1 MAAPEI
7 PAWLKGLPMAPEY
20 RPTETEFADPIAFIS
35 RIEGEAAAFGIC
47 KVIPPLPKPSKKFVL
62 ANLNRSLS
70 TSPDPVPGSRPAAP
84 SDGAVFTTRHQEIGS
99 RRTRAPV
106 HKQVWQSGEVYTLEQ
121 FEARS
126 KAFARSQLGGFKEVS
141 PLLVETLF
149 WNATLEK
156 PIYVEYANDVPGSGF
171 AVPEE
176 PFRYHSHRRRRQKR
190 GFGRGRVQEPK
201 CPCLAA
207 SSEAVR
213 QNISVAESSE
223 REGTGTGTAGWKLSN
238 SPWNLQVIARAPGSL
253 TRFMPDEVP
262 GVTSPMV
269 YIGMLFS
276 WFAWHVEDHEL
287 HSLNFLHMGSPKT
300 WYAVPGEYAATLEEI
315 VRVQGY
321 GGNVDRLTAFTMLG
335 EKTTL
340 LSPEVLVSSGVPC
353 CRLVQHP
360 GEFVVTFP
368 RAYHVGFSHGFNCG
382 EAANFA
388 TPQWLKV
395 AKEAAVRRAA
405 MSYLPMLSH
414 QQLLYMLTVSFV
426 SRVPR
431 ELLPGVRSSRLRDRK
446 KEDREILVKKAFL
459 DDMMNENRLLCD
471 LLAKISTPYVVLW
484 EPELLPLPC
493 TGHQSYSSS
502 MSRQAH
508 GLVDDDDCR
517 KAQSQLKGKSSFDCK
532 EDDRCVV
539 DADRAEAD
547 VNSISYQN
555 VSCETQKNTCHPD
568 CMSSQGGVMDSTDVD
583 EDDLPFGLHVDS
595 GSLACVACG
604 ILGYPFM
611 AILQPSEKAL
621 KELFSLNCEESDLKL
636 EKSESLGQPPHLP
649 STIKNFY
656 SDLEKNDIKP
666 EERRKFDLIC
676 NLSPEESGH
685 ATDAPSAIKE
695 PSSYPTKVPEVTCE
709 SIVQPRA
716 DNRSGTS
723 SLPNNSANDMEYL
736 HMFSSMEVGEQN
748 PQSENTVCA
757 PRKDPECQHSNRLR
771 SFDEENE
778 YDGTVHTTANAIF
791 QNDLCSSKFSSAKP
805 LNKTDRLLG
814 TTVARCCHENTKW
827 NTSSEFLRSRI
838 FCLQH
843 ALEIEELLQCKGGA
857 HVLII
862 CHSDYLKVKALAIS
876 IAEEIGIQF
885 NCKDVPLENA
895 SPPDLDL
902 INTSIDDE
910 EHEED
915 GKDWT
920 SKLGVNLKY
929 CIKLRKQQPTNQEQL
944 ANQERLALSLGGI
957 FSNPS
962 PVSPISNLKWLCRKS
977 RTQYKVIGTFQSKSH
992 TDANTEESKPVTESP
1007 NVNPANEIQVYKSR
1021 KNGRNDMASKHR
1033 ACSRK
1038 GAPKELDAYNDVAMV
1053 NRDDH
1058 RNTSGHTHQ
1067 TGRMVDDST
1076 DNLLTVPILIAE
1088 YPRMHRDGWATK
1100 KISAEHI
1107 IFASTKSRNLSIP
1120 VDSPVVSCESRPKIH
1135 CSKLSNKMIISE
1147 PENLETSHPYFNVPM
1162 LECSEL
1168 EQDGVEGS
1176 MSRCKVGGLEKSRFE
1191 VNIVMLEGECSEVQ
1205 KEERAVD
1212 GTHSEHEIHGTVK
1225 PVCEPTLRT
1234 VDRSEDLPEV
1244 MANLSNSEGSL
1255 GMFSLSE
1262 EQLTVPLLSSN
1273 SSEMHLNI
1281 PALNKSELK
1290 NMGANSAEGNIERQE
1305 ELPAAREGILQGVVV
1320 GGNENQF
1327 TADNT
1332 AVKSSQIQQAAHL
1345 ANDTKANCDVIDYLK
1360 SEYHSVNTKP
1370 VIDDSK
1376 NSANTGSVSVADGL
1390 GMQEVIENT
1399 RDMSLNAGSDNSP
1412 QNVER
1417 HNKTPT
1423 RVVLIQYV
1431 RRRNKRKREAE
1442 QIAESHNSCISFVRG
1457 PCEGLRPR
1465 TGRPAALMSD
1475 TSIMEKK
1482 VTPMKANKRPEKS
1495 VVQKGK
1501 DKGKEAFKCDVEGC
1515 QMSFRTRGELSL
1527 HKRNCCTY
1535 EGCGKRFH
1543 SHKYAMR
1550 HQCVHDDERPLKC
1563 PWKGCNMSFKWAWAR
1578 TEHIRV
1584 HTGERPYKCKVSG
1597 CGQTFRFVSDFSR
1610 HRRKTGHY
1618 VNSSAR

>member
-7 PAWLKGLPMAPEY
+7 PAWLKGLPLAPEY

-70 TSPDPVPGSRPAAP
+70 TFPDPVPGSRPAATG
-84 SDGAVFTTRHQEIGS
+84 DTAVFTTRHQELGS

-141 PLLVETLF
+141 PLLVEALF
-149 WNATLEK
+149 WKAASEK

-176 PFRYHSHRRRRQKR
+176 PFRYYSHRRRRRKR
-190 GFGRGRVQEPK
+190 GFDRGRVQEPK
-201 CPCLAA
+201 FPCLAA
-207 SSEAVR
+207 SSEVR
-213 QNISVAESSE
+213 QQYVSIAESSE
-223 REGTGTGTAGWKLSN
+223 REGTVTGTAGWKLSN
-238 SPWNLQVIARAPGSL
+238 SPWNLQAIARAPGSL

-340 LSPEVLVSSGVPC
+340 LSPEVIVASGVPC

-405 MSYLPMLSH
+405 MNYLPMLSH
-414 QQLLYMLTVSFV
+414 QQLLYMLTMSFV

-446 KEDREILVKKAFL
+446 KEEREILVKKAFL

-471 LLAKISTPYVVLW
+471 LLAKISIPHVVLW
-484 EPELLPLPC
+484 EPELLPFPC
-493 TGHQSYSSS
+493 SVHQSYSSI
-502 MSRQAH
+502 SREAH
-508 GLVDDDDCR
+508 GLLVDDDCG
-517 KAQSQLKGKSSFDCK
+517 KAQSQLRGKNSFDCK
-532 EDDRCVV
+532 EDDCCVV
-539 DADRAEAD
+539 DADKAEAD

-555 VSCETQKNTCHPD
+555 ISSESQKNTCHPD
-568 CMSSQGGVMDSTDVD
+568 CKSSQGEVMDSVDVD
-583 EDDLPFGLHVDS
+583 EDDLPVGLHVDS

-621 KELFSLNCEESDLKL
+621 KELFSSNCEESDLKL
-636 EKSESLGQPPHLP
+636 EKSESSGQPLHLP
-649 STIKNFY
+649 NTENKFY
-656 SDLEKNDIKP
+656 SDLEQNGIKP
-666 EERRKFDLIC
+666 EEWRKADLTC
-676 NLSPEESGH
+676 NLSPEQSGH
-685 ATDAPSAIKE
+685 ASDAPSAIKE
-695 PSSYPTKVPEVTCE
+695 PSSCSTKVPEVSCE
-709 SIVQPRA
+709 SIVQTRA
-716 DNRSGTS
+716 DNRFVTS
-723 SLPNNSANDMEYL
+723 ILSNNSANDMEYL
-736 HMFSSMEVGEQN
+736 HMFSPMEHLVGEQN
-748 PQSENTVCA
+748 LQSENVITVLKCLPVVKA
-757 PRKDPECQHSNRLR
+757 DKLP
-771 SFDEENE
+771 
-778 YDGTVHTTANAIF
+778 
-791 QNDLCSSKFSSAKP
+791 P
-805 LNKTDRLLG
+805 LNLKI
-814 TTVARCCHENTKW
+814 AFPN
-827 NTSSEFLRSRI
+827 SY
-838 FCLQH
+838 
-843 ALEIEELLQCKGGA
+843 
-857 HVLII
+857 
-862 CHSDYLKVKALAIS
+862 YLKIKALAIS
-876 IAEEIGIQF
+876 IAEDIGIQF
-885 NCKDVPLENA
+885 NCKDAPLENA
-895 SPPDLDL
+895 SPPDLEL

-929 CIKLRKQQPTNQEQL
+929 RIKLRKQQPSNQEQV
-944 ANQERLALSLGGI
+944 ANQEWLALPLGGI

-962 PVSPISNLKWLCRKS
+962 MVSPISNLKWLCRKS
-977 RTQYKVIGTFQSKSH
+977 RSQYKVIGTIPSKSH
-992 TDANTEESKPVTESP
+992 IDVNTEKSEPVTENP

-1021 KNGRNDMASKHR
+1021 KNERNDMASKLR
-1033 ACSRK
+1033 ACPRK
-1038 GAPKELDAYNDVAMV
+1038 DAPKELDAYNDVAMV

-1058 RNTSGHTHQ
+1058 KNTAGHTHQ
-1067 TGRMVDDST
+1067 TGRVVDVST
-1076 DNLLTVPILIAE
+1076 DNLLTVPILFVE
-1088 YPRMHRDGWATK
+1088 YPRMHRDGWPTK
-1100 KISAEHI
+1100 KISTEHI
-1107 IFASTKSRNLSIP
+1107 VLDCLKSRNLSVP
-1120 VDSPVVSCESRPKIH
+1120 VDSSIVSCENPPKIH
-1135 CSKLSNKMIISE
+1135 CSKLDNIMIVSD
-1147 PENLETSHPYFNVPM
+1147 PEKLETSHPYFNVPM
-1162 LECSEL
+1162 LECSDL
-1168 EQDGVEGS
+1168 GQGGVEGS
-1176 MSRCKVGGLEKSRFE
+1176 MSRCKAGSLEKSRFE
-1191 VNIVMLEGECSEVQ
+1191 VNMVMLEGEYSEVQ
-1205 KEERAVD
+1205 REERVVD
-1212 GTHSEHEIHGTVK
+1212 ETNSEHEMHGTVK
-1225 PVCEPTLRT
+1225 PVCVPTLRT
-1234 VDRSEDLPEV
+1234 FDRSEDQPDII
-1244 MANLSNSEGSL
+1244 MANISSFEGSP
-1255 GMFSLSE
+1255 GVSSMSE
-1262 EQLTVPLLSSN
+1262 EQLNVPFLSSN
-1273 SSEMHLNI
+1273 SSEVHLNI
-1281 PALNKSELK
+1281 VALNKSVPK
-1290 NMGANSAEGNIERQE
+1290 NVGANSAEGNIEIQE
-1305 ELPAAREGILQGVVV
+1305 EVPAAREDILRDDVAS
-1320 GGNENQF
+1320 GNKSQF
-1327 TADNT
+1327 TVDNS
-1332 AVKSSQIQQAAHL
+1332 VIRSSQIQQQARL
-1345 ANDTKANCDVIDYLK
+1345 ANDTKANCENIDYLR
-1360 SEYHSVNTKP
+1360 SEYHSVTTKP
-1370 VIDDSK
+1370 VIDDSRT
-1376 NSANTGSVSVADGL
+1376 SANTGSVSVVDVL
-1390 GMQEVIENT
+1390 GVQEAIEST
-1399 RDMSLNAGSDNSP
+1399 RDMPLNVANDNFP
-1412 QNVER
+1412 QSVER

-1423 RVVLIQYV
+1423 RVDLIHYV

-1442 QIAESHNSCISFVRG
+1442 QITESRNSCISFVRS

-1465 TGRPAALMSD
+1465 TGRPTALMSD
-1475 TSIMEKK
+1475 MSIMEKK
-1482 VTPMKANKRPEKS
+1482 ATLTEANKRPERS
-1495 VVQKGK
+1495 VVL
-1501 DKGKEAFKCDVEGC
+1501 KGKEAFKCDVEGC

-1618 VNSSAR
+1618 VNSLAR

>member
-62 ANLNRSLS
+62 ANLNRSLC
-70 TSPDPVPGSRPAAP
+70 TSPDPVPGSCPAATG
-84 SDGAVFTTRHQEIGS
+84 DAAVFTTRHQELGS

-141 PLLVETLF
+141 PLLVEALF
-149 WNATLEK
+149 WKAASEK

-176 PFRYHSHRRRRQKR
+176 PFRYYSHRRLRRKR
-190 GFGRGRVQEPK
+190 GFNRGRVQEPK
-201 CPCLAA
+201 FSCLAA
-207 SSEAVR
+207 SREAR
-213 QNISVAESSE
+213 QQNVSVAESNE
-223 REGTGTGTAGWKLSN
+223 REGTVTGTAGWKLSN
-238 SPWNLQVIARAPGSL
+238 SPWNLQAIARSPGSL

-340 LSPEVLVSSGVPC
+340 LSPEVLVASGVPC

-414 QQLLYMLTVSFV
+414 QQLLYMLTMSFV

-431 ELLPGVRSSRLRDRK
+431 ELLPGVRSSRLSDRK
-446 KEDREILVKKAFL
+446 KEEREILS
-459 DDMMNENRLLCD
+459 C
-471 LLAKISTPYVVLW
+471 
-484 EPELLPLPC
+484 
-493 TGHQSYSSS
+493 SSS
-502 MSRQAH
+502 ISREAH
-508 GLVDDDDCR
+508 GLLVDDDCGR
-517 KAQSQLKGKSSFDCK
+517 AQPQLKGKNSFDCK
-532 EDDRCVV
+532 EDDCCVV
-539 DADRAEAD
+539 DADKAEAN
-547 VNSISYQN
+547 VNSISSQN
-555 VSCETQKNTCHPD
+555 ISSETQKNTCHPE
-568 CMSSQGGVMDSTDVD
+568 CMSSHGEVMDSADVD

-636 EKSESLGQPPHLP
+636 EKSESSGQPLHLP
-649 STIKNFY
+649 NPEKKFY
-656 SDLEKNDIKP
+656 SDLEQNGIKP
-666 EERRKFDLIC
+666 EEWRKADLTC
-676 NLSPEESGH
+676 NLSLEQSGH
-685 ATDAPSAIKE
+685 ASDAPSAIKE
-695 PSSYPTKVPEVTCE
+695 PSSYSTKVPEVTCE
-709 SIVQPRA
+709 SIVQTRA
-716 DNRSGTS
+716 DNTLGTCILS
-723 SLPNNSANDMEYL
+723 NNSANDMEYL
-736 HMFSSMEVGEQN
+736 HMFSPMEHLVGEQN
-748 PQSENTVCA
+748 LQSENTVCA
-757 PRKDPECQHSNRLR
+757 PGKESVCQHSNELH
-771 SFDEENE
+771 SFDKEKE
-778 YDGTVHTTANAIF
+778 YDGTVHMKTDAIF
-791 QNDLCSSKFSSAKP
+791 QNDLCCSNPSSAKP
-805 LNKTDRLLG
+805 LNKTERLLG

-827 NTSSEFLRSRI
+827 NTSNGFLRSRI

-843 ALEIEELLQCKGGA
+843 ALEIEELLRCKGGA

-862 CHSDYLKVKALAIS
+862 CHSDYLKIKALAIS

-895 SPPDLDL
+895 SPPELDL

-929 CIKLRKQQPTNQEQL
+929 CIKLRKQQPSNQEQV

-962 PVSPISNLKWLCRKS
+962 LVSPILNLKWLCRKS
-977 RTQYKVIGTFQSKSH
+977 RSQYKVIGTIQSKSYI
-992 TDANTEESKPVTESP
+992 DANTEKSEPVTENP

-1021 KNGRNDMASKHR
+1021 KNERNDMASKHR
-1033 ACSRK
+1033 ACPRK
-1038 GAPKELDAYNDVAMV
+1038 DAPKELDAYNDVAMV

-1058 RNTSGHTHQ
+1058 KNTSGHTHQ
-1067 TGRMVDDST
+1067 TGRVVDVST
-1076 DNLLTVPILIAE
+1076 DNLLTVPILFAE

-1100 KISAEHI
+1100 KISTQHI
-1107 IFASTKSRNLSIP
+1107 VLDSPKSCNLSVP
-1120 VDSPVVSCESRPKIH
+1120 VDSPIVSCENPPGIH
-1135 CSKLSNKMIISE
+1135 CSKLDNIMIVSD
-1147 PENLETSHPYFNVPM
+1147 PGKVETSHPYFNVPM
-1162 LECSEL
+1162 LECSDL
-1168 EQDGVEGS
+1168 GQGGVEGS
-1176 MSRCKVGGLEKSRFE
+1176 MSRCKAGSLDKPRFE
-1191 VNIVMLEGECSEVQ
+1191 VNIVMLEGEYSEVQ
-1205 KEERAVD
+1205 REEKVVD
-1212 GTHSEHEIHGTVK
+1212 ETNSEHEIHGTVK
-1225 PVCEPTLRT
+1225 PVCVPTSRT
-1234 VDRSEDLPEV
+1234 FDRSEDQPEMV
-1244 MANLSNSEGSL
+1244 MANISTLEGSL
-1255 GMFSLSE
+1255 GMPSLSE
-1262 EQLTVPLLSSN
+1262 EQLTVPFLSSN

-1281 PALNKSELK
+1281 VALNKSVPK
-1290 NMGANSAEGNIERQE
+1290 NVGANSAEGNIEMQE
-1305 ELPAAREGILQGVVV
+1305 EVPAAREGILQDDVVS
-1320 GGNENQF
+1320 GNESQF
-1327 TADNT
+1327 TVDNS
-1332 AVKSSQIQQAAHL
+1332 VVESSQIQQEAHL
-1345 ANDTKANCDVIDYLK
+1345 ANDTPANCKAVDYLR
-1360 SEYHSVNTKP
+1360 SEYHSVTTKP
-1370 VIDDSK
+1370 VIDDSRT
-1376 NSANTGSVSVADGL
+1376 SANAGSVSVVDVL
-1390 GMQEVIENT
+1390 GVQEVTENT
-1399 RDMSLNAGSDNSP
+1399 RDVTLSVGNDNFP

-1417 HNKTPT
+1417 HNNTPT
-1423 RVVLIQYV
+1423 RVDLIHYV

-1442 QIAESHNSCISFVRG
+1442 KITESRNSCISFVRS

-1465 TGRPAALMSD
+1465 TGRPTALMSD
-1475 TSIMEKK
+1475 MSIMEEK
-1482 VTPMKANKRPEKS
+1482 VTPTKANKRLERL
-1495 VVQKGK
+1495 VVLKGK
-1501 DKGKEAFKCDVEGC
+1501 EKGKEAFECDVEGC

-1535 EGCGKRFH
+1535 EGCGKRFR

-1618 VNSSAR
+1618 VNSPAR